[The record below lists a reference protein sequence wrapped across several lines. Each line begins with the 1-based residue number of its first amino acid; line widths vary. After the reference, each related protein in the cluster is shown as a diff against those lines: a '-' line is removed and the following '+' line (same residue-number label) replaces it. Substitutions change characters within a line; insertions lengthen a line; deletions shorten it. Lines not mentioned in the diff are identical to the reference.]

1 MTSDANHDGSA
12 VTNGKRADRKT
23 IVRLLNGA
31 LATEIV
37 CVLRYQR
44 HHFMARRLHAKTV
57 AREFLAYANE
67 EQRHADLIAA
77 RITQLGGTLIFSPDG
92 LLNFNHSE
100 YAERKDLFE
109 MIREDLVAERI
120 CIETYG
126 EMIRYFGNTDPTSRR
141 LLEEILVN
149 EEQHAGDL
157 TALID
162 ILREERGAFFA
173 AREPSPRRTPA
184 RPLELVADRPR
195 RVDSWIDYFGTGDA
209 RRTTISSDACG
220 EALLEGDGA
229 P

>member
-1 MTSDANHDGSA
+1 MTNDANQNGSA
-12 VTNGKRADRKT
+12 VTNGDRADRRT
-23 IVRLLNGA
+23 VIRLLNGA

-44 HHFMARRLHAKTV
+44 HHFTAMRLHAKTV

-77 RITQLGGTLIFSPDG
+77 RITQLDGTLIFSPDG
-92 LLNFNHSE
+92 LLTFDHSE

-109 MIREDLVAERI
+109 MIREDLMAERN

-126 EMIRYFGNTDPTSRR
+126 EMIRYFGNDDPTSRR

-157 TALID
+157 TALVD
-162 ILREERGAFFA
+162 ILRCEERGTFLAE
-173 AREPSPRRTPA
+173 RDLRPQHTPA
-184 RPLELVADRPR
+184 RPLELVGDRAR
-195 RVDSWIDYFGTGDA
+195 HIDSSIDYFGSGDM
-209 RRTTISSDACG
+209 RRASFDTCG
-220 EALLEGDGA
+220 EALLDGDGA
-229 P
+229 S